1 MRWTTLVTIAVTVT
15 LTAPLVAREAAAPQP
30 AAVAI
35 ARVTLA
41 ATNVPAMTRF
51 YNDVFAAGLR
61 PSPVGGVTMQ
71 LGTLAGLELLLCPND
86 IAKVDAALNRHML
99 RIVVEDVASV
109 LERVRGSGGTVDG
122 PLSVVEGRRLAA
134 VRDPD
139 GNTIELVERQ
149 P

>member
-1 MRWTTLVTIAVTVT
+1 MRWIPLVTLAATVS
-15 LTAPLVAREAAAPQP
+15 LAAALAARESAAPQ
-30 AAVAI
+30 AAPVAI

-41 ATNVPAMTRF
+41 ATNVPAMTHF
-51 YNDVFAAGLR
+51 YNEVFAAGLR

-71 LGTLAGLELLLCPND
+71 LGRLAGLELLLCPND
-86 IAKVDAALNRHML
+86 IAKVDAALNRHMF
-99 RIVVEDVASV
+99 RIVVDDVTSV
-109 LERVRGSGGTVDG
+109 VDRVRRSGGTVDG
-122 PLSVVEGRRLAA
+122 PPALSEGRRLAA

>member
-1 MRWTTLVTIAVTVT
+1 MRWIALVTIAATVTVT
-15 LTAPLVAREAAAPQP
+15 PALVAAGSSAPQT

-35 ARVTLA
+35 TRVTLG

-51 YNDVFAAGLR
+51 YNEVFAAGLR

-71 LGTLAGLELLLCPND
+71 LGTLAGLELLLCPNEV
-86 IAKVDAALNRHML
+86 AKVDAALNRHML
-99 RIVVEDVASV
+99 RIVVGDVADV
-109 LERVRGSGGTVDG
+109 VERVRRSGGTVDG
-122 PLSVVEGRRLAA
+122 PPAIVEGRRLAA

-149 P
+149 R